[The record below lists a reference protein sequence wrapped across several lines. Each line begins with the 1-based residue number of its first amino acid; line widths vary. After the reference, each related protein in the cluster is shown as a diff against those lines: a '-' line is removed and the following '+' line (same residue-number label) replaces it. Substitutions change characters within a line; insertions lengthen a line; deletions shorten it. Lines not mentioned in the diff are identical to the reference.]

1 MKKYRARNRGMI
13 VTLTLL
19 TAVTVLAI
27 TPIWFGGAD
36 AAARTGSLQPQPKH
50 GLPNYDI
57 RADKSAFEVKAELRQ
72 RVGGTPAAA
81 ADRRD
86 GIARGE
92 ARLRSEV
99 PSLMIE
105 HNQALG

>member
-1 MKKYRARNRGMI
+1 MKNNRARNRGMI

-19 TAVTVLAI
+19 TVVTVLAI
-27 TPIWFGGAD
+27 APIWFGGAD
-36 AAARTGSLQPQPKH
+36 AAARRSSAPETNR

-99 PSLMIE
+99 PSLKIE
-105 HNQALG
+105 HNPARSE